1 MNSLRVLF
9 IGGLTSYRAL
19 FNWISPWVFIP
30 QVLGYPIF
38 EILFFAYLGRYA
50 GVQSDQFF
58 LIGNAFLAIAITGM
72 FGMGHAVAGERRS
85 QTLAILLVSPASRIA
100 VFLGRALPSIVTGL
114 FVAGISFAICS
125 AVLGVHT
132 SGSALAGIALAA
144 LISSFGCTALGL
156 CLGALGLRG
165 RNVSLFADSIGAC
178 MLLVSGANVP
188 LHRLPGWI
196 QAISSG
202 IPLTRGIQAA
212 RDIANGASVG
222 DVAHLLAGE
231 AVIGSIYLVVGF
243 GLLRLFEYEGRR
255 TATLETF

>member
-19 FNWISPWVFIP
+19 FNWISPWVFVP

-50 GVQSDQFF
+50 GVESDQFF
-58 LIGNAFLAIAITGM
+58 LIGNAFLAIAVTGM

-85 QTLAILLVSPASRIA
+85 QTLASLLVSPASRIA
-100 VFLGRALPSIVTGL
+100 MFLGRALPSIVTGV
-114 FVAGISFAICS
+114 FVAGISFAVCS
-125 AVLGVHT
+125 LVLGVHT
-132 SGSALAGIALAA
+132 RGSALAGIAFAA
-144 LISSFGCTALGL
+144 LVSSFGCTALGL

-212 RDIANGASVG
+212 REIANGASIHSVG
-222 DVAHLLAGE
+222 HLLLGE
-231 AVIGSIYLVVGF
+231 AATGAIYLVVGF
-243 GLLRLFEYEGRR
+243 SLLRLFEYEGRR
-255 TATLETF
+255 TATLETI